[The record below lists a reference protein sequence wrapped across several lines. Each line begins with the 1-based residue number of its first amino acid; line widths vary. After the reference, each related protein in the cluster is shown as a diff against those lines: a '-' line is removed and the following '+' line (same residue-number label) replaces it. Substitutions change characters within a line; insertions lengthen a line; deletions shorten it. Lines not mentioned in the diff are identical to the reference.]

1 MIARAAPAPQGF
13 APGWYGKV
21 PAAGDFI
28 ARRLPAAFS
37 EPWDRWLQ
45 AALAG
50 SRERLGEGWH
60 EAFFSM
66 PAWRFV
72 LGPGVVS
79 RNAWAGLMVPS
90 VDSVGRHFPLTVA
103 SALPAEPVDAV
114 GTLLA
119 ATPWFEDIEAIALS
133 ALTPGADPVAI
144 DAGILERPFRRPWL
158 LAPSAGDATVPAGAP
173 MPRLQW
179 SAPGLA
185 ATRAAWLTEACG
197 LFERSLLLCER
208 LPAAEQ
214 YCAMIDARWAERG
227 WRRR

>member
-1 MIARAAPAPQGF
+1 MIARGASAAQGF
-13 APGWYGKV
+13 APGWYGKM

-28 ARRLPAAFS
+28 ARRLSASFS

-45 AALAG
+45 GAMAV

-60 EAFFSM
+60 DAFLSM
-66 PAWRFV
+66 PVWRFV

-79 RNAWAGLMVPS
+79 RDAWAGLMVPS
-90 VDSVGRHFPLTVA
+90 VDSVGRLFPLTVA
-103 SALPAEPVDAV
+103 SALPPESLDAV

-119 ATPWFEDIEAIALS
+119 ATSWFEDIEAIALS
-133 ALTPGADPVAI
+133 ALTPGADPAAI
-144 DAGILERPFRRPWL
+144 DAGIVERPFRRTWL

-179 SAPGLA
+179 AAPGLGV
-185 ATRAAWLTEACG
+185 TRAAWLTEASE
-197 LFERSLLLCER
+197 LFERCLLLCEG

-214 YCAMIDARWAERG
+214 YCAMMDARWAERG
-227 WRRR
+227 WRRH